1 MAVLHHRGPVHEDV
15 RAFIEVRSVEC
26 GVKPDVMVRLFGELE
41 WHRLKRTFWASRLG
55 YGTSA
60 EKRTARDKHG
70 YHKMK
75 VRMILARLSKG

>member
-1 MAVLHHRGPVHEDV
+1 
-15 RAFIEVRSVEC
+15 
-26 GVKPDVMVRLFGELE
+26 MVRLFGELE